1 MPRRVLASTILAALL
16 LLAAAPAHAEN
27 EDPIFGLLHPKPS
40 FIGALVRPVVCAKGD
55 CETFVFTFG
64 FEAGYRCF
72 GLGARYGYANGTHYI
87 YPDLRFYW
95 EFMVTKTVT
104 FTPML
109 EFSPSLLSND
119 AGSTLELMFR
129 PGIRLGWEPAPGWM
143 LFLEPIL
150 FDLSFFTRTSTETG
164 TVSNWSFKARYNG
177 GLGVQMRF

>member
-1 MPRRVLASTILAALL
+1 MLRRALASTILMAVLA
-16 LLAAAPAHAEN
+16 LAARPALAED
-27 EDPIFGLLHPKPS
+27 EDPVFGLLHKKPS
-40 FIGALVRPVVCAKGD
+40 FVGAMVRPVVCAKGD

-72 GLGARYGYANGTHYI
+72 GLGARYGYAGGTHYI
-87 YPDLRFYW
+87 YPDLRLYW
-95 EFMVTKTVT
+95 EFLLTKTVT

-129 PGIRLGWEPAPGWM
+129 PGIRLGWEPDPGWL
-143 LFLEPIL
+143 LFVEPIL
-150 FDLSFFTRTSTETG
+150 FDLSFYTRQTTETG
-164 TVSNWSFKARYNG
+164 THSSWSFRARYNA